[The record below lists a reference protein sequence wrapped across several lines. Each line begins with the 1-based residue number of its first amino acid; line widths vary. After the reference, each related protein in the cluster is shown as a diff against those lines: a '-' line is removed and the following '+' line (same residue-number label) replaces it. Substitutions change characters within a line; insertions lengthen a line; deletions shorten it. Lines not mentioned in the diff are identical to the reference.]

1 MLNQKSARLQSTV
14 TKEVI
19 FIHNKY
25 HKFTVVSGLISVAYN
40 VQSRKPPG
48 AAF

>member
-1 MLNQKSARLQSTV
+1 MLNQKSARLQS
-14 TKEVI
+14 KEVI